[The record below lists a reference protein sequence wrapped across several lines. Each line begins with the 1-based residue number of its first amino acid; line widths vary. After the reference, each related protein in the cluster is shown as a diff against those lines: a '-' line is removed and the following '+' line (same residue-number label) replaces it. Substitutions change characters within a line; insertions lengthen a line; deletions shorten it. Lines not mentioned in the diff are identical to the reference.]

1 MRGLS
6 TQFIYCL
13 DLITSTYIGGQSKQF
28 EPNTKMQNY
37 ILNINHF
44 EVQLASSA
52 SNTNS
57 FHTDTNPMSETK
69 SIEAA
74 NPQGNSLP
82 QPLSAAG
89 CLSDNN
95 SSRTANERIQLLKR
109 ARLIQTNNEFKSI
122 MYVYPKCLKYDQQ
135 KSFSKARNILIRT
148 EFRDDDT
155 VTAGHLA
162 SHNCLNVN

>member
-1 MRGLS
+1 
-6 TQFIYCL
+6 
-13 DLITSTYIGGQSKQF
+13 
-28 EPNTKMQNY
+28 MQNY

-44 EVQLASSA
+44 EVQLASLG

-57 FHTDTNPMSETK
+57 FHSDTNPSTDTK

-74 NPQGNSLP
+74 NPQVNSLS
-82 QPLSAAG
+82 QPLLAPGS
-89 CLSDNN
+89 LSDNN
-95 SSRTANERIQLLKR
+95 NSRTANERIQLIKR

-155 VTAGHLA
+155 VTASHLA
-162 SHNCLNVN
+162 FNSNLNVNKYINFFEEILK